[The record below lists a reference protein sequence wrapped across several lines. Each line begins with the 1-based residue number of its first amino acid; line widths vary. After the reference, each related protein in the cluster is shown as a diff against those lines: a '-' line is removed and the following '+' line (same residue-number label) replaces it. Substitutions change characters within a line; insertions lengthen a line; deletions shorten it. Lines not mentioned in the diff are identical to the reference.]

1 VEGGDREVSLLDRF
15 RQKRPPAAE
24 LDLLLV
30 RRLRSVG
37 EDLTRPRRIVHFF
50 DFARESDAQA
60 AARVV
65 EEAGYAVTVA
75 PPGADAPHWSVRAE
89 GNRVV
94 DETTVVVFRAW
105 FERVAA
111 EHAGEYDG
119 WESPSAR

>member
-1 VEGGDREVSLLDRF
+1 VSLLDRF

-37 EDLTRPRRIVHFF
+37 DDLTRPRRIVHFL
-50 DFARESDAQA
+50 DFADEHHAHEVA
-60 AARVV
+60 HEV
-65 EEAGYAVTVA
+65 EDAGYDVAVE
-75 PPGADAPHWSVRAE
+75 PPSSEAPHWRVRAE
-89 GNRVV
+89 GARVV
-94 DETTVVVFRAW
+94 DETTIVAFRAW

-119 WESPSAR
+119 WESPSK